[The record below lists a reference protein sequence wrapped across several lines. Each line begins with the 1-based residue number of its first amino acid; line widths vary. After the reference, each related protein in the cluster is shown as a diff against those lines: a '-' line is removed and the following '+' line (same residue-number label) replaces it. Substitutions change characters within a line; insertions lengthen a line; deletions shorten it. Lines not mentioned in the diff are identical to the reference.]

1 MVTGVTTNPVTA
13 VTAEPVTN
21 GTLGSVTGDTDPR
34 RRDRHDAR
42 HEPVVHPRTG
52 TGRGEEVNQM
62 AEKKVAPKAP
72 AAKSSSTT
80 GKAAA
85 TRVTRKKLAKKMK
98 KM

>member
-1 MVTGVTTNPVTA
+1 M
-13 VTAEPVTN
+13 
-21 GTLGSVTGDTDPR
+21 
-34 RRDRHDAR
+34 
-42 HEPVVHPRTG
+42 VHPRTG

-98 KM
+98 KI